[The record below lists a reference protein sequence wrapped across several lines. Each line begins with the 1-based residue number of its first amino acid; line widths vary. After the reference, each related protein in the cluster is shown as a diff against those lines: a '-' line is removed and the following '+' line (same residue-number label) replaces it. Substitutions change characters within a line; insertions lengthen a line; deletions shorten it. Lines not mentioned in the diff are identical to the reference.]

1 MLIGFGGFNVVEGLV
16 DHHLLGIHHV
26 NEIVDP
32 AYRSYFDA
40 GFILWGILMLIL
52 LVLMATAPLWR
63 LAVFGFNPALDD
75 FLAFICSSSP

>member
-32 AYRSYFDA
+32 AYRFHYDA
-40 GFILWGILMLIL
+40 GFVLWGVLMLI
-52 LVLMATAPLWR
+52 V
-63 LAVFGFNPALDD
+63 G
-75 FLAFICSSSP
+75 

>member
-32 AYRSYFDA
+32 AYRFYFDA
-40 GFILWGILMLIL
+40 GFILWGILMLIIGWIL
-52 LVLMATAPLWR
+52 LRQGQREGRPEG
-63 LAVFGFNPALDD
+63 LARQRA
-75 FLAFICSSSP
+75 AR